1 MVSATLFINLAR
13 SAPYF
18 SVLTFQFSVF
28 SNEAHAYLKKIYN
41 FEKNY
46 RNIHLTMEKIKLLD
60 RRFKTMIP
68 AEEIDKAVQRVAD
81 QLNERYAGKTPIFV
95 GVLSGAFLFLSDLVR
110 KTTFD
115 CRLAFVKISSYEG
128 TQSTGT
134 IKQHLGID
142 FDIEGKDVIIV
153 EDIVET
159 GHSMNYLLDY
169 LKERNPASIS
179 ICTLFFKPEKFL
191 YEYNI
196 DYVAMPI
203 GNEFIVGY
211 GLDYNQIGRNLKD
224 IYVLDED

>member
-1 MVSATLFINLAR
+1 
-13 SAPYF
+13 
-18 SVLTFQFSVF
+18 
-28 SNEAHAYLKKIYN
+28 
-41 FEKNY
+41 
-46 RNIHLTMEKIKLLD
+46 MEIERIKLLD
-60 RRFKTMIP
+60 RKFKTMIP
-68 AEEIDKAVQRVAD
+68 AEEIDKAVERVAD
-81 QLNERYAGKTPIFV
+81 QLNERYKDKTPIFL

-115 CRLAFVKISSYEG
+115 CRLAFVKISSYDG
-128 TQSTGT
+128 TQSTGN
-134 IKQHLGID
+134 IKQHL
-142 FDIEGKDVIIV
+142 DIEGKDIIII
-153 EDIVET
+153 EDIIET

-169 LKERNPASIS
+169 LRQRNPASIS

-191 YEYNI
+191 YEYEI

>member
-1 MVSATLFINLAR
+1 MA
-13 SAPYF
+13 
-18 SVLTFQFSVF
+18 
-28 SNEAHAYLKKIYN
+28 EKI
-41 FEKNY
+41 
-46 RNIHLTMEKIKLLD
+46 EKIKLLD
-60 RRFKTMIP
+60 RKFKTMIP

-81 QLNERYAGKTPIFV
+81 QLNERYEGKTPIFL

-128 TQSTGT
+128 TQSTGN

-142 FDIEGKDVIIV
+142 FDIEGKDIIIV

-169 LKERNPASIS
+169 LKERNPASVS

-191 YEYNI
+191 YEYKI